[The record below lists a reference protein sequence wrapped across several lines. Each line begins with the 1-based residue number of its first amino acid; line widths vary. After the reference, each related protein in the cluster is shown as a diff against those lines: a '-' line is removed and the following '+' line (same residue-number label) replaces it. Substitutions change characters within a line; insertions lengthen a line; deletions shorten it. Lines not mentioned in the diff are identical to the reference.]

1 MDTTIK
7 YVTKNFI
14 EFGVLFDLDLAIAQY
29 ILLNTKN
36 TNFIDKSIRESKVE
50 ITNNYLKNKLLYR
63 KYDNPLSAVL
73 DNKYK
78 DSFDDIL
85 ESIMKDHADDVY
97 ERIIPTDLLQA
108 INAMGVAD
116 DIIKSR
122 IKCDNEKQ
130 VNIVEKYSKV
140 LETVRTNELFEDST
154 SLFIKYLNN
163 IQDYAPIGG
172 KYIYIVKGNYNLGPN
187 FLPSPV
193 VTILGEQN
201 VIRMVDIYSNI
212 TIPEVN
218 LEDYINEHSKN

>member
-14 EFGVLFDLDLAIAQY
+14 EFEVLFDLDLAIAQY

-108 INAMGVAD
+108 INGC
-116 DIIKSR
+116 S
-122 IKCDNEKQ
+122 
-130 VNIVEKYSKV
+130 
-140 LETVRTNELFEDST
+140 
-154 SLFIKYLNN
+154 
-163 IQDYAPIGG
+163 
-172 KYIYIVKGNYNLGPN
+172 
-187 FLPSPV
+187 
-193 VTILGEQN
+193 
-201 VIRMVDIYSNI
+201 
-212 TIPEVN
+212 
-218 LEDYINEHSKN
+218 

>member
-14 EFGVLFDLDLAIAQY
+14 EFEVLFDLDLAIAQY

-122 IKCDNEKQ
+122 IKCNNEKQ
-130 VNIVEKYSKV
+130 VNIVEKYSEV

-172 KYIYIVKGNYNLGPN
+172 KYIYIVICYYNLGPN

-193 VTILGEQN
+193 VTIWGEQN

>member
-14 EFGVLFDLDLAIAQY
+14 EFEVLFDLDLAIAQY

-122 IKCDNEKQ
+122 IKCNNEKQ

-140 LETVRTNELFEDST
+140 LETARTNELFEDST
-154 SLFIKYLNN
+154 SLFIKYL
-163 IQDYAPIGG
+163 
-172 KYIYIVKGNYNLGPN
+172 YIVKGNYNLGPN